1 MKVQEKKLK
10 KMKEYLHQLL
20 EDAKEYKCI
29 KKKAQPI
36 KVEPVTVGNGT
47 MVAIQ

>member
-1 MKVQEKKLK
+1 MKEQEKELK

-20 EDAKEYKCI
+20 EDSKEYTPL